1 MKIIIE
7 EHEDTVSVSY
17 IGKGKKID
25 RLLLLTLATAE
36 TVVDCL
42 IPNLPDKKVREAADC
57 FADDMKAVIISA
69 YEDKASDHKSK
80 LTSKEAAAPA
90 GKLQISNP
98 DKWKENGSFLA
109 ACALWGAGA
118 DVMAL
123 PSLTFAADQVAIDPV
138 HKRAKNPND
147 PPTVAGYRLHSA
159 LTVDKLLRA
168 EDGHIIGVQL
178 LQGERKVVWQAE

>member
-7 EHEDTVSVSY
+7 EHEDTVSASY

-80 LTSKEAAAPA
+80 LTSKEAAFLT
-90 GKLQISNP
+90 KLM
-98 DKWKENGSFLA
+98 GL
-109 ACALWGAGA
+109 
-118 DVMAL
+118 
-123 PSLTFAADQVAIDPV
+123 
-138 HKRAKNPND
+138 
-147 PPTVAGYRLHSA
+147 
-159 LTVDKLLRA
+159 
-168 EDGHIIGVQL
+168 
-178 LQGERKVVWQAE
+178 

>member
-42 IPNLPDKKVREAADC
+42 IPNLPDKKAADC

-80 LTSKEAAAPA
+80 LTSKEAAFLS
-90 GKLQISNP
+90 KLM
-98 DKWKENGSFLA
+98 GL
-109 ACALWGAGA
+109 
-118 DVMAL
+118 
-123 PSLTFAADQVAIDPV
+123 
-138 HKRAKNPND
+138 
-147 PPTVAGYRLHSA
+147 
-159 LTVDKLLRA
+159 
-168 EDGHIIGVQL
+168 
-178 LQGERKVVWQAE
+178 

>member
-57 FADDMKAVIISA
+57 FADDMKAVIIPPTRTRPA
-69 YEDKASDHKSK
+69 TTKAS
-80 LTSKEAAAPA
+80 LPA
-90 GKLQISNP
+90 RRQLFS
-98 DKWKENGSFLA
+98 
-109 ACALWGAGA
+109 
-118 DVMAL
+118 
-123 PSLTFAADQVAIDPV
+123 PS
-138 HKRAKNPND
+138 
-147 PPTVAGYRLHSA
+147 
-159 LTVDKLLRA
+159 
-168 EDGHIIGVQL
+168 
-178 LQGERKVVWQAE
+178 

>member
-69 YEDKASDHKSK
+69 YEDKASDHKAS
-80 LTSKEAAAPA
+80 LPA
-90 GKLQISNP
+90 RRQLFS
-98 DKWKENGSFLA
+98 
-109 ACALWGAGA
+109 
-118 DVMAL
+118 
-123 PSLTFAADQVAIDPV
+123 PS
-138 HKRAKNPND
+138 
-147 PPTVAGYRLHSA
+147 
-159 LTVDKLLRA
+159 
-168 EDGHIIGVQL
+168 
-178 LQGERKVVWQAE
+178 

>member
-42 IPNLPDKKVREAADC
+42 IPNF

-80 LTSKEAAAPA
+80 LTSKEAAFLSKLMGLRPGKKKEPA
-90 GKLQISNP
+90 R
-98 DKWKENGSFLA
+98 A
-109 ACALWGAGA
+109 ATRT
-118 DVMAL
+118 
-123 PSLTFAADQVAIDPV
+123 SS
-138 HKRAKNPND
+138 KR
-147 PPTVAGYRLHSA
+147 
-159 LTVDKLLRA
+159 
-168 EDGHIIGVQL
+168 I
-178 LQGERKVVWQAE
+178 

>member
-25 RLLLLTLATAE
+25 RLLLLTLATAG

-69 YEDKASDHKSK
+69 YEDKASTTKAS
-80 LTSKEAAAPA
+80 LPA
-90 GKLQISNP
+90 RRQLFS
-98 DKWKENGSFLA
+98 
-109 ACALWGAGA
+109 
-118 DVMAL
+118 
-123 PSLTFAADQVAIDPV
+123 PS
-138 HKRAKNPND
+138 
-147 PPTVAGYRLHSA
+147 
-159 LTVDKLLRA
+159 
-168 EDGHIIGVQL
+168 
-178 LQGERKVVWQAE
+178 

>member
-25 RLLLLTLATAE
+25 RLLLTLATAE

-80 LTSKEAAAPA
+80 LTSKEAAFLS
-90 GKLQISNP
+90 KLM
-98 DKWKENGSFLA
+98 GL
-109 ACALWGAGA
+109 
-118 DVMAL
+118 
-123 PSLTFAADQVAIDPV
+123 
-138 HKRAKNPND
+138 
-147 PPTVAGYRLHSA
+147 
-159 LTVDKLLRA
+159 
-168 EDGHIIGVQL
+168 
-178 LQGERKVVWQAE
+178 